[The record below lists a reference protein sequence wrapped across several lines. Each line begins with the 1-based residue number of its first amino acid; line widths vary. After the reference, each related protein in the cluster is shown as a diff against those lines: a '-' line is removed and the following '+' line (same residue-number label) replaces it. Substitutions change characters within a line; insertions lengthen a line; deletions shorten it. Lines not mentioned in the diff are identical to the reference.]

1 MIPEPQRTYVLELL
15 KALGPAADE
24 FIVAGA
30 QAMKFILEGARATKD
45 LDFLLDVVRLR
56 GKGLSI
62 GAKLQE
68 LRYQVVEGSQNFQ
81 FEKGIPGTAETMRIE
96 FMAPEEFKRAS
107 DFRVDVEKGVH
118 ARACTGGKIALAE
131 SATYPISGRLPDGSP
146 FETSIRVTKPHALVM
161 LKLLALDD
169 RYRNIRR
176 PAEARHDRDEARV
189 HVADLIAVISA
200 QPDMHKFKG
209 DFEQQ
214 FHTDAALGLRVL
226 KILEAYFRE
235 STSPGLLL
243 YEEFIVADKPLDR
256 DARREVR
263 QQLVRTH
270 GLMLGLVPVKSFY
283 ELLAA
288 AGDSCDFERNLRLV
302 EEFLANLQGS
312 GTDIGDSAAL
322 RCLPAMAFG
331 GAFAKGDTFTVNA
344 SEALRALSA
353 IEIRLLHAHLQLCA
367 ERLRG
372 RADFVQRFPRAL
384 GRKPE
389 AT

>member
-30 QAMKFILEGARATKD
+30 QAMKFILEGARTTKD
-45 LDFLLDVVRLR
+45 IDFLLDVVCLWAH
-56 GKGLSI
+56 GLSI
-62 GAKLQE
+62 AAKLQE
-68 LRYQVVEGSQNFQ
+68 LRYQVVAGSQNFQ

-107 DFRVDVEKGVH
+107 DFRVEVEKGVH
-118 ARACTGGKIALAE
+118 ARACTGGSIALAE
-131 SATYPISGRLPDGSP
+131 STIYPISGRLPDGSS
-146 FETSIRVTKPHALVM
+146 FETSIRVTKPHPLVM

-169 RYRNIRR
+169 RYRNIRG

-189 HVADLIAVISA
+189 HVADTIAVIGA
-200 QPDMHKFKG
+200 QPNMEKFKG

-214 FHTDAALGLRVL
+214 FHADAVLGLRVL

-235 STSPGLLL
+235 STSPGFLL
-243 YEEFIVADKPLDR
+243 YEEFVVADKPLDR

-263 QQLVRTH
+263 QEIARVH

-288 AGDSCDFERNLRLV
+288 VEDSCDVERKGTLV
-302 EEFLANLQGS
+302 GEFLANLQDS
-312 GTDIGDSAAL
+312 GTDIGSSAAL
-322 RCLPAMAFG
+322 QHLPAMALG
-331 GAFAKGDTFTVNA
+331 GALAKGDRFTVSA
-344 SEALRALSA
+344 SEGLRVLSEP
-353 IEIRLLHAHLQLCA
+353 EIRILDAHLQVCA
-367 ERLRG
+367 EGLRD
-372 RADFVQRFPRAL
+372 RTDLVQRFPRAL
-384 GRKPE
+384 RRN
-389 AT
+389 A